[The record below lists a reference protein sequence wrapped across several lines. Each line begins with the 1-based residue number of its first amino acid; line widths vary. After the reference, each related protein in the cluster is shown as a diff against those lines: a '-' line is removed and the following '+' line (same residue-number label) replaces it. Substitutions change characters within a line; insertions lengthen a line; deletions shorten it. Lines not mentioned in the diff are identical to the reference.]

1 LTKQIYKTTNVLE
14 TTQETAV
21 MTFDQQDLDVNL
33 RKIGMQP
40 MLFRDFKGLTDK
52 EIDEEIFGI
61 LQSLNDKG
69 FTRSLRKYFL
79 NENSVISSKSKCYTR
94 RQNVFESHLLFVVW
108 SLNGLIFICGMYLIE
123 LYVHIP

>member
-33 RKIGMQP
+33 RKIGLQP
-40 MLFRDFKGLTDK
+40 MLFSDFKGLTDK

-79 NENSVISSKSKCYTR
+79 NENSVVSSKSKCYTK
-94 RQNVFESHLLFVVW
+94 RQNVLVSRF
-108 SLNGLIFICGMYLIE
+108 MYL
-123 LYVHIP
+123 LRGR